1 MFRISINSYHSLILS
16 FLEKEKSHSLHSLI
30 LSFLEKE
37 RSYSLH
43 SSILSFLTFFRFI
56 FVKVREK

>member
-1 MFRISINSYHSLILS
+1 MFRISINSY
-16 FLEKEKSHSLHSLI
+16 HSLI

-56 FVKVREK
+56 FVKVREE